1 MFTVALL
8 TLSSGHGGDTAAD
21 DAAGDTAVVLESS
34 SSFSSEEA
42 ADAELS
48 SSPSL
53 RLFITDCRCDD
64 AVAVAEHIIAD
75 CRSRGSLMTAKNS
88 VSAGTMFHSAST
100 TSLTQRVRKVS
111 GGRERCS
118 EESPNPT

>member
-1 MFTVALL
+1 MFLL

-21 DAAGDTAVVLESS
+21 EAAGGDTVVVVLESS
-34 SSFSSEEA
+34 SSFSSEA
-42 ADAELS
+42 ADLLS

-53 RLFITDCRCDD
+53 RLLFTDRRCDD

-88 VSAGTMFHSAST
+88 VSAGTNVSFSVHDFVDST
-100 TSLTQRVRKVS
+100 SQKINLNS
-111 GGRERCS
+111 IL
-118 EESPNPT
+118 P